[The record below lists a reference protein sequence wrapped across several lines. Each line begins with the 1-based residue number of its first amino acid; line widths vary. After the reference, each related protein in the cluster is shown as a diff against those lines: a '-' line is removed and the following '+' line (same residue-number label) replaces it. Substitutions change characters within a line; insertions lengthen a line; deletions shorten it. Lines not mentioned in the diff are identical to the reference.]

1 MFLQN
6 ATEKNVLFNLHF
18 INFSI
23 HFEMRSLKK
32 NLSYLLIYKFNAPP
46 QLTNSINDTN
56 GWSLFCSS
64 NTTEEIYTYFIDNHQ
79 TVNRFWYSRINFHRS
94 GKILSQ

>member
-32 NLSYLLIYKFNAPP
+32 NVSYLLIYKFNAPS
-46 QLTNSINDTN
+46 QLKNSIKDAN

-64 NTTEEIYTYFIDNHQ
+64 NTTEQISTYFIDNHQ
-79 TVNRFWYSRINFHRS
+79 TVN
-94 GKILSQ
+94 Q